1 MKSLYLIDA
10 SIYIFRAYFSLP
22 ETITNAKGHPVNA
35 VFGYASFL
43 SGLITDA
50 KPDHIAAMFDES
62 LDTCFRNDIHPQY
75 KSNRAP
81 PDDDLARQLNWCK
94 ELTSLVG
101 IKTYASNRYEADDL
115 IGTAAHHMRQHGF
128 SMIYVTG
135 DKDIGQLISG
145 RDRVWDYARNEY
157 INHRGIYEKFGVKP
171 AQLPDYLALAGDPVD
186 VIPGVPG
193 IGSKTAATLIQR
205 FNSLERLYRHLQ
217 SKHLR
222 AASSLNIRGLDRVD
236 GQLRAHEDQ
245 AWMSRE
251 LATISTTAGI
261 RPTPAALKRK
271 STRKRAL
278 HDWLREN
285 GFGDRLAGR
294 INQIQ

>member
-22 ETITNAKGHPVNA
+22 ETISNVKGHPANA

-43 SGLITDA
+43 SGLIA
-50 KPDHIAAMFDES
+50 GKKPDHIAAMFDES

-94 ELTSLVG
+94 ELTSLMG

-115 IGTAAHHMRQHGF
+115 IGTAARHMRPHGF

-145 RDRVWDYARNEY
+145 RDRVWDFARNEY
-157 INHRGIYEKFGVKP
+157 YNHQAIRQRFGVKP
-171 AQLPDYLALAGDPVD
+171 GQLPDYLALAGDPVD

-193 IGSKTAATLIQR
+193 IGSKTASALIQR
-205 FNSLERLYRHLQ
+205 FGDLEKLYRYLQTKSLRDASLPTVRGLERINR
-217 SKHLR
+217 
-222 AASSLNIRGLDRVD
+222 
-236 GQLRAHEDQ
+236 QLREHEQQ

-251 LATISTTAGI
+251 LATIADSAGI
-261 RPTPAALKRK
+261 RPTPITLQRSPVK
-271 STRKRAL
+271 KRAL
-278 HDWLREN
+278 RDWLSRN
-285 GFGDRLAGR
+285 GFGNRLGSR
-294 INQIQ
+294 LGL

>member
-1 MKSLYLIDA
+1 MSSLYLVDA

-22 ETITNAKGHPVNA
+22 ETITNAKGHPANA

-43 SGLITDA
+43 SGLVSDA
-50 KPDHIAAMFDES
+50 NPVHIAAMFDES
-62 LDTCFRNDIHPQY
+62 LDTCFRNEIHPQY

-81 PDDDLARQLNWCK
+81 PDEDLARQLNWCK
-94 ELTSLVG
+94 ELTSLMG
-101 IKTYASNRYEADDL
+101 IKTFASNRFEADDL
-115 IGTAAHHMRQHGF
+115 IGTAAHKMRPHGF
-128 SMIYVTG
+128 SMVYVTG

-157 INHRGIYEKFGVKP
+157 INHQGIYEKFGVKP
-171 AQLPDYLALAGDPVD
+171 AQLPDYLALAGDPID

-193 IGSKTAATLIQR
+193 IGGKTASALIQQ
-205 FNSLERLYRHLQ
+205 FSNLERLYRHLE

-222 AASSLNIRGLDRVD
+222 DASSLSIRGLDRID
-236 GQLRAHEDQ
+236 RQLRAHEEQ

-261 RPTPAALKRK
+261 RPTPGSL
-271 STRKRAL
+271 TRGPIKKRAL
-278 HDWLREN
+278 QNWLEEN
-285 GFGDRLAGR
+285 GFGNRLASR
-294 INQIQ
+294 LK